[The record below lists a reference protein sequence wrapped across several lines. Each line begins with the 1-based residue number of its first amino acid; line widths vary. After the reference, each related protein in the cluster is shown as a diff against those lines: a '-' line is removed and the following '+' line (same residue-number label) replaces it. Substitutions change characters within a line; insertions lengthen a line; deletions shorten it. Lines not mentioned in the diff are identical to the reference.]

1 MAHNISRFI
10 DPRNGWCTQ
19 EIPKKWTEMGRFQF
33 LTPGFCGRS
42 AQVAENETLIHAPR
56 FFNAK
61 KKKAL
66 RKPHYLL
73 RSGRFSVV
81 RCVDCVG
88 CHVFVLFE
96 ITFRGTHILLLEQS
110 GRLII

>member
-1 MAHNISRFI
+1 MVYPGNTQKM
-10 DPRNGWCTQ
+10 DRNGTISVPNPRLLW
-19 EIPKKWTEMGRFQF
+19 PVSSG
-33 LTPGFCGRS
+33 CG
-42 AQVAENETLIHAPR
+42 ENETLIHAPR